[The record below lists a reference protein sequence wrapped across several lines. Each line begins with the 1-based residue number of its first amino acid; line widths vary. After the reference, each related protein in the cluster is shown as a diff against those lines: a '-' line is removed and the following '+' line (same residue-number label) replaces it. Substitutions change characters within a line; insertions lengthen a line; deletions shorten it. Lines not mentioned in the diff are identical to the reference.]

1 MSRPVRK
8 RSLGQ
13 LAVAVFFGFL
23 AAAFLLRS
31 FFYGYKWI
39 PGAVDGSANFK
50 AMTLWTLLYTAV
62 CAAIALVAY
71 RKPPDDDVIESD
83 GA

>member
-1 MSRPVRK
+1 MTRPTRK

-23 AAAFLLRS
+23 AAAFLLRTL
-31 FFYGYKWI
+31 FYGYKWI
-39 PGAVDGSANFK
+39 THAGEGSANFK
-50 AMTLWTLLYTAV
+50 AMTIWTLLYTAV
-62 CAAIALVAY
+62 CAAIAFVSY

>member
-1 MSRPVRK
+1 MSRPIRK

-23 AAAFLLRS
+23 AVAFLLRS
-31 FFYGYKWI
+31 VFYGYKWI
-39 PGAVDGSANFK
+39 TDAVEGDANFK
-50 AMTLWTLLYTAV
+50 AMTIWTILYTAV
-62 CAAIALVAY
+62 CAVIAFVAC
-71 RKPPDDDVIESD
+71 RKPPDDDVVESD